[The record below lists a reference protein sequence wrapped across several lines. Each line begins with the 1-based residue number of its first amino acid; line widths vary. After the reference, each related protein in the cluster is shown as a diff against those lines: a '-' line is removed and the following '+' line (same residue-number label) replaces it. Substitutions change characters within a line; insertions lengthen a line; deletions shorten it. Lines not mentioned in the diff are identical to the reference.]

1 MNFANASRRLKF
13 AVLGFAL
20 VIPITVLTSGCG
32 PQQPPQTTTSPTPG
46 EAASTPAGKQGRLAV
61 VLPGLP
67 NDQSWDQAAYEAA
80 QALKAK
86 GVEVAIAESVS
97 PADAPRILRQFA
109 DAGYTTIIAHS
120 FNFQDAVFQVAKDYP
135 NINFAWAG
143 GIKKTGSNVA
153 DYDQPFYQGAYMVG
167 LVAAKLS
174 KTGKLGAI
182 YGFDIP
188 VCHAMGEAMLAG
200 AKTTR
205 PNVQLVA
212 SAAGD
217 WYDPTKA
224 REAAIAQADTG
235 VDFWIGCGIGPVL
248 GAIQAA
254 NTKGGYVTSYV
265 GDMSSQG
272 PKVVAANLIW
282 NMEPLF
288 SKMLEDTA
296 SGTFANKYYEMAV
309 PEGVI
314 RVDIPPA
321 FKDKVGADTIQAI
334 EKTHSQI
341 ASGELKAPF
350 VPK

>member
-1 MNFANASRRLKF
+1 MSFSMSSKRLKC
-13 AVLGFAL
+13 AVLSFAL
-20 VIPITVLTSGCG
+20 VIPIAVLGACNT
-32 PQQPPQTTTSPTPG
+32 QQPTQTTTSPTPG
-46 EAASTPAGKQGRLAV
+46 ETGSSPEAKQGKLAV

-80 QALKAK
+80 QSLKAK

-135 NINFAWAG
+135 KVNFAWAG
-143 GIKKTGSNVA
+143 GINKTGQNVA

-182 YGFDIP
+182 HGFDIP
-188 VCHAMGEAMLAG
+188 VCHAMGEALLAG

-205 PNVQLVA
+205 PDVQLVA

-217 WYDPTKA
+217 WYDVTKSK
-224 REAAIAQADTG
+224 EAAIAQADTG

-288 SKMLEDTA
+288 SKMLADTA
-296 SGTFANKYYEMAV
+296 AGTFANQFYEMAV
-309 PEGVI
+309 PEEVI
-314 RVDIPPA
+314 RVDIPAA
-321 FKDKVGADTIQAI
+321 FKDQVGADTIQAI
-334 EKTHSQI
+334 EKTRSQI
-341 ASGELKAPF
+341 ASGELKVPF

>member
-1 MNFANASRRLKF
+1 MVFNTASKRLQV
-13 AVLGFAL
+13 AVLSFAL
-20 VIPITVLTSGCG
+20 TLPLAMMTGCAT
-32 PQQPPQTTTSPTPG
+32 QQPNQTSSPSPTETG
-46 EAASTPAGKQGRLAV
+46 TASTDKKGRRLAV

-67 NDQSWDQAAYEAA
+67 NDQSWDQAAYDAA

-86 GVEVAIAESVS
+86 GVDVAIAESVS
-97 PADAPRILRQFA
+97 PADAPRVLRQFA
-109 DAGYTTIIAHS
+109 DAGYTTIVAHS

-135 NINFAWAG
+135 NVNFAWAG
-143 GIKKTGSNVA
+143 GIKKTGENVA

-182 YGFDIP
+182 HGFDIP

-200 AKTTR
+200 AKTER
-205 PNVQLVA
+205 PNVTLVA

-217 WYDPTKA
+217 WYDVTKA
-224 REAAIAQADTG
+224 KEAAIAQADTG

-288 SKMLEDTA
+288 SRMLEDTA
-296 SGTFANKYYEMAV
+296 SGNFANKFYQMAV
-309 PEGVI
+309 AEGVI
-314 RVDIPPA
+314 RVDIPPN
-321 FKDKVGADTIQAI
+321 FKNTVGEDTIKKI
-334 EKTHSQI
+334 EETRARI
-341 ASGELKAPF
+341 ASGALKVPF